1 MPTVFVLFGF
11 RFMFYSNDHLP
22 IHIHA
27 VKGEA
32 CAKFRV
38 VPDVC
43 LEESIGLKPAELKL
57 LETVVEE
64 NSEVII
70 ERWNAFFNGEG

>member
-43 LEESIGLKPAELKL
+43 LE
-57 LETVVEE
+57 
-64 NSEVII
+64 
-70 ERWNAFFNGEG
+70 